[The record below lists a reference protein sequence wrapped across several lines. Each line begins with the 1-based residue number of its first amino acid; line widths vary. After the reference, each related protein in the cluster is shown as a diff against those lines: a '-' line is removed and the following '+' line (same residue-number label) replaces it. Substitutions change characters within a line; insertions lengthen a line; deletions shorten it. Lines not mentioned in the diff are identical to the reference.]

1 MALVSDTYMTAS
13 KYGANIQEREPYRF
27 MPIYNNNPLVMF
39 GANYTAAYLYF
50 VGTAQQSGNVD
61 LGITNTYAAASL
73 NGRMLSS
80 IQISGRF
87 SNAQSLEGYPG
98 YNGIIY
104 TLRKHIN
111 PEDTRWQNIAGQ
123 LSSRS
128 IAETGLPDNDTSSIP
143 RRYVTV
149 WTVGDEF
156 EIAKQIINNGVVI
169 RANVQAPAA
178 TNNYTNI
185 IDPALNV
192 VWMSVKPIV
201 KNPAPGY
208 VNPKIGGALT
218 WEMDWDRANV
228 FGELEQKYAIVQTRP
243 NASSEAIETRT
254 ETSEHKH
261 TIAPNTLTAGFEWRV
276 QVETRDGETS
286 DWTEWQSVVIVD
298 VMSTPECVSPINQ
311 IVEGG
316 GSQVFRW
323 RHIISTGTVQ
333 TGYKLQYSLDRTS
346 WKDIASGSGSADSA
360 SVDTAQLPSGRLY
373 WRVQTANADGVYGNW
388 SAPALLVLRAAP
400 RVSAVTA
407 TGNTLPLVSWT
418 TIGQYGYEVMID
430 DKTSGVHYGTV
441 TSYQW
446 QDVLADGQHTVK
458 VRVTNEF
465 GLTSE
470 WATLAYSVTN
480 APTID
485 APALVASVDNVV
497 DIRLDWGAIDADFAI
512 VYRDDEELTRTT
524 LPGTMVDHTA
534 TGAHTY
540 KVRCV
545 LGDGNYVDS
554 NEATASVTIRDAVI
568 AIDGAWRWKQLAYG
582 INGDLPTR
590 EISTRPVYALQNYS
604 GRVLPVAEMSI
615 FVSRSHTLSHTL
627 LTKAEADT
635 ILSMIGQ
642 IVVYKYTETMIRG
655 LLSNV
660 TATRDGFGE
669 YALTLTVTEVDE

>member
-1 MALVSDTYMTAS
+1 MALVSDQSQIAS
-13 KYGANIQEREPYRF
+13 EFGTVMYERDPF
-27 MPIYNNNPLVMF
+27 TFTPVYNNAQEYIYGGNFM
-39 GANYTAAYLYF
+39 AAYLYF
-50 VGTAQQSGNVD
+50 TGWAVSEGKVDGGLQNGWAIKIIGGRKVTKLTLRGLIQCGKNVNPGYAGQIYNLKMHIDPEKAWWGNVAD
-61 LGITNTYAAASL
+61 KIAPKIIANIEAPNNPNPSYINIAPLWETGSDFAAA
-73 NGRMLSS
+73 
-80 IQISGRF
+80 
-87 SNAQSLEGYPG
+87 E
-98 YNGIIY
+98 
-104 TLRKHIN
+104 
-111 PEDTRWQNIAGQ
+111 
-123 LSSRS
+123 
-128 IAETGLPDNDTSSIP
+128 
-143 RRYVTV
+143 
-149 WTVGDEF
+149 
-156 EIAKQIINNGVVI
+156 QIINNGIVI
-169 RANVQAPAA
+169 RANIGSGSVEINKISMIR
-178 TNNYTNI
+178 TSHLLVT
-185 IDPALNV
+185 
-192 VWMSVKPIV
+192 WESVKPIV

-208 VNPKIGGALT
+208 IDPKAGGALT
-218 WEMDWDRANV
+218 WEMDWDHTDV

-243 NASSEAIETRT
+243 NASSEATETRT

-316 GSQVFRW
+316 GSQTFRW
-323 RHIISTGTVQ
+323 RHVISTGTVQ

-346 WKDIASGSGSADSA
+346 WTDIASGSGSADSA

-388 SAPALLVLRAAP
+388 SDPALLVLRAAP

-446 QDVLADGQHTVK
+446 QDVLADGQHAVK

-470 WATLAYSVTN
+470 WATLAYTVTN

-512 VYRDDEELTRTT
+512 VYRDGEELTRTT

-568 AIDGAWRWKQLAYG
+568 AIDGAWQWKRLAYG

-590 EISTRPVYALQNYS
+590 EMSTRPVYALQNYS

>member
-1 MALVSDTYMTAS
+1 MALVSDQSQISSEFGTVMY
-13 KYGANIQEREPYRF
+13 ERDPF
-27 MPIYNNNPLVMF
+27 TFTPVYNNVQEYIYGGNFM
-39 GANYTAAYLYF
+39 AAYLYF
-50 VGTAQQSGNVD
+50 TGWAVSEGKVDGGLQNGWAIKIIGGRKVTKLTLRGLIKCGKNVNPGYAGQIYNLKMHIDPEKAWWGNVAD
-61 LGITNTYAAASL
+61 KIVPKIIANIEAPNNPNPSYINIASL
-73 NGRMLSS
+73 
-80 IQISGRF
+80 
-87 SNAQSLEGYPG
+87 
-98 YNGIIY
+98 
-104 TLRKHIN
+104 
-111 PEDTRWQNIAGQ
+111 W
-123 LSSRS
+123 
-128 IAETGLPDNDTSSIP
+128 ETGSD
-143 RRYVTV
+143 
-149 WTVGDEF
+149 F
-156 EIAKQIINNGVVI
+156 IAAERIINNGIVI
-169 RANVQAPAA
+169 RANIGSGSVEINKISMIR
-178 TNNYTNI
+178 TSHLLVT
-185 IDPALNV
+185 
-192 VWMSVKPIV
+192 WESVKPIV

-208 VNPKIGGALT
+208 INPEAGGALT
-218 WEMDWDRANV
+218 WDMDWDHTDV

-243 NASSEAIETRT
+243 NASSEATETRT
-254 ETSEHKH
+254 ETSEHKY

-316 GSQVFRW
+316 SSQIFRW

-407 TGNTLPLVSWT
+407 TGNALPLVSWT

-446 QDVLADGQHTVK
+446 QDVLADGQHAVK

-470 WATLAYSVTN
+470 WATLAYTVTN

-512 VYRDDEELTRTT
+512 VYRDGEELTRTT

-568 AIDGAWRWKQLAYG
+568 AIDGAWRWKRLAYG

-590 EISTRPVYALQNYS
+590 EMSTRPVYALQNYS

-627 LTKAEADT
+627 LTKVEADT

-660 TATRDGFGE
+660 TATCDGFGE

>member
-1 MALVSDTYMTAS
+1 MALVSDQSQIFSNFGTVMY
-13 KYGANIQEREPYRF
+13 ERDPF
-27 MPIYNNNPLVMF
+27 TFTPVYNNAQEYIYGGNFM
-39 GANYTAAYLYF
+39 AAYLYF
-50 VGTAQQSGNVD
+50 TRYVVSEGKVDGGLQSSWAIKIIGGRKVTKLMLHGLIQSGEHVN
-61 LGITNTYAAASL
+61 
-73 NGRMLSS
+73 
-80 IQISGRF
+80 
-87 SNAQSLEGYPG
+87 PG
-98 YNGIIY
+98 YAGQIY
-104 TLRKHIN
+104 NLKMHID
-111 PEDTRWQNIAGQ
+111 PEKAWWGNIADK
-123 LSSRS
+123 
-128 IAETGLPDNDTSSIP
+128 IAPKIIVNIGAPIDHTPYYIDLAPLWETGSDFA
-143 RRYVTV
+143 VA
-149 WTVGDEF
+149 E
-156 EIAKQIINNGVVI
+156 QIINNGIVV
-169 RANVQAPAA
+169 RANIVSGSVEINKI
-178 TNNYTNI
+178 TMIRSCSLLVT
-185 IDPALNV
+185 
-192 VWMSVKPIV
+192 WESVKPIV

-208 VNPKIGGALT
+208 IDPKAGGALT
-218 WEMDWDRANV
+218 WEMDWDHTDV
-228 FGELEQKYAIVQTRP
+228 FGELEQKYAIVQIRP
-243 NASSEAIETRT
+243 NASSEATETRT

-276 QVETRDGETS
+276 QVETPDGETS

-316 GSQVFRW
+316 GSQIFRW
-323 RHIISTGTVQ
+323 RHVISTGTVQ

-388 SAPALLVLRAAP
+388 SDPALLVLRAAP

-446 QDVLADGQHTVK
+446 QDVLADGQHAIK

-470 WATLAYSVTN
+470 WATLAYTVTN

-512 VYRDDEELTRTT
+512 VYRDGEELTRTT

-534 TGAHTY
+534 TGEHTY

-568 AIDGAWRWKQLAYG
+568 AIDGVWRWKQLAYG

-590 EISTRPVYALQNYS
+590 EMSTRPVYALQNYS

-615 FVSRSHTLSHTL
+615 FVSRSHMLSHTL

>member
-1 MALVSDTYMTAS
+1 MALVSDQAMTYAN
-13 KYGANIQEREPYRF
+13 YGSILDERNPYSF
-27 MPIYNNNPLVMF
+27 SPIYNQNSTYTFGGKYYALYMYFYGTIVEEGKIDQGTVNAFLLPYLKGRKLKQVQIYF
-39 GANYTAAYLYF
+39 GLLAGANVQPGYAGKIYAVSAHVDPEKTWW
-50 VGTAQQSGNVD
+50 GNVAD
-61 LGITNTYAAASL
+61 K
-73 NGRMLSS
+73 LS
-80 IQISGRF
+80 
-87 SNAQSLEGYPG
+87 
-98 YNGIIY
+98 
-104 TLRKHIN
+104 
-111 PEDTRWQNIAGQ
+111 TRVIGTTTAPP
-123 LSSRS
+123 SS
-128 IAETGLPDNDTSSIP
+128 DNLTRQMIP
-143 RRYVTV
+143 V
-149 WTVGDEF
+149 WTSGDDFAVAE
-156 EIAKQIINNGVVI
+156 QVINNGVVI
-169 RANVQAPAA
+169 RADIGYPVEINKITRVINP
-178 TNNYTNI
+178 TIYIN
-185 IDPALNV
+185 
-192 VWMSVKPIV
+192 WESVKPIV

-208 VNPKIGGALT
+208 IDPKAGGALT
-218 WEMDWDRANV
+218 WEMDWDRTDV
-228 FGELEQKYAIVQTRP
+228 FGELEQKYAIVQIRP
-243 NASSEAIETRT
+243 NASSEATETRT

-316 GSQVFRW
+316 GSQIFRW
-323 RHIISTGTVQ
+323 RHVISTGTVQ

-346 WKDIASGSGSADSA
+346 WTDITSGSGSADSA

-388 SAPALLVLRAAP
+388 SDPALLVLRAAP

-446 QDVLADGQHTVK
+446 QDVLADGQHAVK

-470 WATLAYSVTN
+470 WATLAYTVTN

-512 VYRDDEELTRTT
+512 VYRDGEELTRTT

-590 EISTRPVYALQNYS
+590 EMSTRPVYALQNYS

>member
-1 MALVSDTYMTAS
+1 MALVNDTYMTYS
-13 KYGANIQEREPYRF
+13 NYGANIQEREPYAF
-27 MPIYNNNPLVMF
+27 LPIYNNNPLVLF
-39 GANYTAAYLYF
+39 GANYGAAYLYF
-50 VGTAQQSGNVD
+50 VGTVQQSGNVD
-61 LGITNTYAAASL
+61 LGVTNTYAAASL

-87 SNAQSLEGYPG
+87 SGTQSLGYPG

-128 IAETGLPDNDTSSIP
+128 IAETGSPDSDTSSIP

-149 WTVGDEF
+149 WTVGDDF

-178 TNNYTNI
+178 INNYTTI
-185 IDPALNV
+185 IEPALNV

-243 NASSEAIETRT
+243 NASSEATETRT

-316 GSQVFRW
+316 GSQIFRW

-407 TGNTLPLVSWT
+407 TGNTLPLISWT

-446 QDVLADGQHTVK
+446 QDVLADGQHAVK

-470 WATLAYSVTN
+470 WAALAYTVTN

-512 VYRDDEELTRTT
+512 VYRDGEELMRTT

-568 AIDGAWRWKQLAYG
+568 AIDGAWRWKRLAYG

-590 EISTRPVYALQNYS
+590 EMSTRPVYALQNYS

>member
-1 MALVSDTYMTAS
+1 MALVNDQAMTYAN
-13 KYGANIQEREPYRF
+13 YGAILDERNPYSF
-27 MPIYNNNPLVMF
+27 SPIYNQRPTYSFGGKYYALYMYFYGTLVEEGKIDQGTVNAF
-39 GANYTAAYLYF
+39 LLPELKGRRLKQVQIYLGLLAG
-50 VGTAQQSGNVD
+50 VNV
-61 LGITNTYAAASL
+61 
-73 NGRMLSS
+73 
-80 IQISGRF
+80 Q
-87 SNAQSLEGYPG
+87 PG
-98 YNGIIY
+98 YAGKIY
-104 TLRKHIN
+104 TISAHVD
-111 PEDTRWQNIAGQ
+111 PEKAWWGNIADK
-123 LSSRS
+123 LSTRVIGTTTAPPSS
-128 IAETGLPDNDTSSIP
+128 DNLTRHMIP
-143 RRYVTV
+143 V
-149 WTVGDEF
+149 WTSGDDFAVAE
-156 EIAKQIINNGVVI
+156 QVINNGVVI
-169 RANVQAPAA
+169 RADIGSPVEINKVTRVINP
-178 TNNYTNI
+178 TIYIN
-185 IDPALNV
+185 
-192 VWMSVKPIV
+192 WESVKPVV

-208 VNPKIGGALT
+208 IDPKAGGALT
-218 WEMDWDRANV
+218 WEMDWDHTDV

-243 NASSEAIETRT
+243 NASSEATETRT

-316 GSQVFRW
+316 GSQIFRW

-407 TGNTLPLVSWT
+407 TGNALPLVSWT

-446 QDVLADGQHTVK
+446 QDVLADGQHAVK

-512 VYRDDEELTRTT
+512 VYRDGEELTRTT

-568 AIDGAWRWKQLAYG
+568 AIDGAWKWKRLAYG

-590 EISTRPVYALQNYS
+590 EMSTRPVYALQNYS

>member
-1 MALVSDTYMTAS
+1 MALVNDQAMTYAN
-13 KYGANIQEREPYRF
+13 YGAILDERNPYSF
-27 MPIYNNNPLVMF
+27 SPIYNQRPTYSFGGKYYALYMYFYGTLVEEGKIDQGTVNAF
-39 GANYTAAYLYF
+39 LLPELKGRRLKQVQIYLGLLAG
-50 VGTAQQSGNVD
+50 VNV
-61 LGITNTYAAASL
+61 
-73 NGRMLSS
+73 
-80 IQISGRF
+80 Q
-87 SNAQSLEGYPG
+87 PG
-98 YNGIIY
+98 YAGKIY
-104 TLRKHIN
+104 TISAHVD
-111 PEDTRWQNIAGQ
+111 PEKAWWGNIADK
-123 LSSRS
+123 LSTRVIGTTTAPPSS
-128 IAETGLPDNDTSSIP
+128 DNLTRHTI
-143 RRYVTV
+143 TV
-149 WTVGDEF
+149 WTSGDDF
-156 EIAKQIINNGVVI
+156 AIAEQVINNGVVI
-169 RANVQAPAA
+169 RADIGYPVEINKITRVINP
-178 TNNYTNI
+178 TIYIN
-185 IDPALNV
+185 
-192 VWMSVKPIV
+192 WESVKPNV

-208 VNPKIGGALT
+208 IDPKAGGALT
-218 WEMDWDRANV
+218 WEMDWDHTDV

-243 NASSEAIETRT
+243 NASSEATETRT

-298 VMSTPECVSPINQ
+298 AMSTPECVSPINQ

-316 GSQVFRW
+316 GSQIFRW
-323 RHIISTGTVQ
+323 RHVISTGTVQ

-346 WKDIASGSGSADSA
+346 WTDIASGSGSADSA

-388 SAPALLVLRAAP
+388 SDPALLVLRAAP

-441 TSYQW
+441 TNYQW
-446 QDVLADGQHTVK
+446 QDVLADGQHAVK

-480 APTID
+480 APAID

-497 DIRLDWGAIDADFAI
+497 DIRLDWGAIDADFSI
-512 VYRDDEELTRTT
+512 IYRDGKELTRTT

-534 TGAHTY
+534 TGEHTY

-545 LGDGNYVDS
+545 LSDGNYVDS

-568 AIDGAWRWKQLAYG
+568 AIDGTWQWKRLAYG

-590 EISTRPVYALQNYS
+590 EMSTRPVYALQNYS